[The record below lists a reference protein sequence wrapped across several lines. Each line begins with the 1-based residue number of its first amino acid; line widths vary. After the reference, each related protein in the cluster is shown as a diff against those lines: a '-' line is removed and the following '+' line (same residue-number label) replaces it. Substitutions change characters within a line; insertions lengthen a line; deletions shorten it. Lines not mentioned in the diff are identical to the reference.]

1 MKNLIYSFKA
11 KKFRK
16 AISLIDQK
24 RDQGQIT
31 PENVIRFDNILYG
44 PDKKLK
50 KWQYLDVYRP
60 KENPDID
67 SNEERNNSASPST
80 SQAPGSPNFHA
91 QTNQSPLKKLPVIVI
106 VHGGAWIYGD
116 KDVYQFYGMKLCQR
130 GFAVVNYSYR
140 IAPEAKFPSS
150 LQDTD
155 NVFTWILQNAQKYGF
170 DTQNIF
176 AAGDSAG
183 AHLLAMYASAI
194 TNPEFAKNFPFIKN
208 NKLKLRAIALNC
220 GKYTMND
227 ALDGNKDAKM
237 QMAVWM
243 PNKGSKKEF
252 ELVNLPSHITSNFPP
267 SFVMTCKGDFLLEQ
281 APLMLK
287 ALKDA
292 GVTHQFKC
300 YGTEEKPLWHVF
312 HCDPNLPEALICNDD
327 ECNFFKKLCIKSDE

>member
-1 MKNLIYSFKA
+1 MTNLIYSFKA

-16 AISLIDQK
+16 AISLIDKK
-24 RDQGQIT
+24 RDQGQVT
-31 PENVIRFDNILYG
+31 PQDVVRFDNILYG
-44 PDKKLK
+44 SDKKLK

-60 KENPDID
+60 KENQD
-67 SNEERNNSASPST
+67 SGLSSPQAASST
-80 SQAPGSPNFHA
+80 STSTSPDSQIDGA
-91 QTNQSPLKKLPVIVI
+91 RQSPLKKLPVIVI

-155 NVFTWILQNAQKYGF
+155 SVFTWILQNAQKYGF

-183 AHLLAMYASAI
+183 AHLLAMYTCAL
-194 TNPEFAKNFPFIKN
+194 TNTEFAKNFPFIKN
-208 NKLKLRAIALNC
+208 KSLNLRAIALNC

-227 ALDGNKDAKM
+227 ALEGEKDAKM

-243 PNKGSKKEF
+243 PKKGSKIEF
-252 ELVNLPSHITSNFPP
+252 ELVNLPSHITGSFPP
-267 SFVMTCKGDFLLEQ
+267 SFVMTCKGDFLVEQ
-281 APLMLK
+281 AQLILN
-287 ALKDA
+287 ALKEA
-292 GVTHQFKC
+292 GVSHEFKC

-312 HCDPNLPEALICNDD
+312 HCDPKLPEAVICNDD
-327 ECNFFKKLCIKSDE
+327 ECNFFKKFCIKSDE